1 MKSTRDDPDVG
12 RFPQPFVFTP
22 IGEKTKVGMRSDFI
36 YDADP
41 LYQALIDKFD
51 GIIEVGQNSSGYWIK
66 FSDGTLIEW
75 GNLYNPALTIP
86 AGNPIFPWYI
96 AIPCSSIDKDSTVV
110 CSLKGIWMTQSWL
123 AITNAYQDNYSSI
136 AIAIY
141 PFTAHNSGS
150 TMPAGNIELYW
161 LVIGRWK

>member
-51 GIIEVGQNSSGYWIK
+51 GITEIGQNSSGMWII
-66 FSDGTLIEW
+66 FSSGLMCCIIRHIRTNVAVSAAW
-75 GNLYNPALTIP
+75 GNIYGESSNTSVSLPKLFNEVYGAGGLIDSPSANTTWLGVTRCTSTSLIYECLRGTAATISATALFIVWGTPA
-86 AGNPIFPWYI
+86 
-96 AIPCSSIDKDSTVV
+96 
-110 CSLKGIWMTQSWL
+110 
-123 AITNAYQDNYSSI
+123 
-136 AIAIY
+136 
-141 PFTAHNSGS
+141 
-150 TMPAGNIELYW
+150 
-161 LVIGRWK
+161 